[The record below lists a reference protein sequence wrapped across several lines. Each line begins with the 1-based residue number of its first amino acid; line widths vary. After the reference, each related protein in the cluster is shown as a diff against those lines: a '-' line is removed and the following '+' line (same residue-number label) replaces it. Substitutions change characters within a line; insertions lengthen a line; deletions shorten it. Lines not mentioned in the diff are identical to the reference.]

1 MGGTWMRIIVDG
13 DACPVKELILKA
25 ARRRGLPLL
34 LVSNKAMAFGSE
46 PGVTEVL
53 VPAGAD
59 EADRWIAQEVKPE
72 DLVITADLP
81 LADKVVEAGAFAL
94 GHRGERF
101 DAQSIGERMATWT
114 LHRELR
120 EQGLELGGPKPYGP
134 KDRQAFADAL
144 DRELQRMGKAQ
155 AKG

>member
-1 MGGTWMRIIVDG
+1 MRIIVDG
-13 DACPVKELILKA
+13 DACPVKELVAKA
-25 ARRRGLPLL
+25 ARRCALPLL
-34 LVSNKAMAFGSE
+34 FVSNKAMAFGAE

-59 EADRWIAQEVKPE
+59 EADRWIAQEVKPG

-81 LADKVVEAGAFAL
+81 LADKVVEAGALAL

-101 DAQSIGERMATWT
+101 DAFSIGERMATWT

-120 EQGLELGGPKPYGP
+120 EQGLDMGGPKAYGP
-134 KDRQAFADAL
+134 KDRQAFAAAL
-144 DRELQRMGKAQ
+144 DRELQRMTKA
-155 AKG
+155 ASRPG